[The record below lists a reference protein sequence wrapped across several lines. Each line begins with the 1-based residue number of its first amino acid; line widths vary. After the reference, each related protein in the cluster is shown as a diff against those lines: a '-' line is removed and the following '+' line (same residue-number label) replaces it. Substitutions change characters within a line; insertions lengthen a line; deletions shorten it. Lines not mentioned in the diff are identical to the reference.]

1 MLTGHCYMEE
11 LKKKLAK
18 VMRIQSGA
26 IEKLKKY
33 GKKTMLK
40 TELEH
45 VFAVSSDEEL
55 FEIVSILSEQQIL
68 TPIKNSKT
76 NGNRLYPIYMK
87 YKISLPQENYE
98 TELKEINALH
108 PLLQRNR
115 YLLSNPKEYKKYRSL
130 IQKLDHYLFA
140 RSGKEIAISRK
151 ERSFEIFDEEKTLDD
166 KTFNALLT
174 RIGVLSSVLAFYDTP
189 EYCFNDY
196 IPDRK
201 TQMTLL
207 ICENKDIWF
216 NIRRMMFE
224 NNATNIFDT
233 YIDGVVYGCG
243 NKICAI
249 GALTAYTEFIGS
261 KVKYLYWGDIDRE
274 GLNIYLGAVRANPN
288 IDIKLFV
295 PAYEEML
302 RLARTKNMP
311 DSKDERNRIENYSGI
326 YDLVDKNLRTIF
338 EQSIQKNKRIPQ
350 EIITYA
356 FLRENM
362 R

>member
-1 MLTGHCYMEE
+1 MDE
-11 LKKKLAK
+11 LKKKLEKAMESQF
-18 VMRIQSGA
+18 VA

-33 GKKTMLK
+33 GKKTISK
-40 TELEH
+40 TDLES
-45 VFAVSSDEEL
+45 VFAVSLEEEL
-55 FEIVSILSEQQIL
+55 FEIISILSEQQIL
-68 TPIKNSKT
+68 TPIKSSKT
-76 NGNRLYPIYMK
+76 NGNRLYPIYSK
-87 YKISLPQENYE
+87 YKVSLPQETYE

-108 PLLQRNR
+108 PLLQSNS
-115 YLLSNPKEYKKYRSL
+115 YLHANPKEYKRYRIL
-130 IQKLDHYLFA
+130 IQKLDRYLFS

-166 KTFNALLT
+166 KTFNALLE
-174 RIGVLSSVLAFYDTP
+174 RIGINSNVLAFYDTP

-201 TQMTLL
+201 AQMTLL

-233 YIDGVVYGCG
+233 HIDGVVYGCG
-243 NKICAI
+243 NKVSGM
-249 GALTAYTEFIGS
+249 GALTIYTEFIGS
-261 KVKYLYWGDIDRE
+261 EVKYLYWGDIDRA
-274 GLNIYLGAVRANPN
+274 GLNIYLSAVRANPN
-288 IDIKLFV
+288 IDIKLFI

-302 RLARTKNMP
+302 RLAQTKNIP
-311 DSKDERNRIENYSGI
+311 DSDDERNRIEDYSQI
-326 YDLVDKNLRTIF
+326 FDLVDRNLRNLF
-338 EQSIQKNKRIPQ
+338 KHGIQNNKRIPQ

-356 FLRENM
+356 FLKENM